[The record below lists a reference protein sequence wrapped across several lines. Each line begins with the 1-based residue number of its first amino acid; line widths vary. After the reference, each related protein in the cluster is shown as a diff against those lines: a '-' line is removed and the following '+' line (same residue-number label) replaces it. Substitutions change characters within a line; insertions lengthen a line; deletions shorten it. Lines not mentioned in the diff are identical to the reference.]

1 LGHHLVEP
9 GRGRRWKIRFS
20 IPRSCHWKLCWNTS
34 STALQ
39 WSASAA
45 TSVAGAVVGGKTIGF
60 TVRKTMENQGKLRD
74 FTKKNSDL
82 AY

>member
-1 LGHHLVEP
+1 
-9 GRGRRWKIRFS
+9 
-20 IPRSCHWKLCWNTS
+20 
-34 STALQ
+34 LQ

-45 TSVAGAVVGGKTIGF
+45 TSVAGAVAGGKTIGF